1 MKSIF
6 ERVIQRGNYDLTGIL
21 KNIDAYHIEGKLT
34 DVEREELY
42 ALARHEPKAQ
52 YDMQREIE
60 KIWAAIR
67 ALQKGNAPEDGE
79 TSEEW
84 PEYVQPTGAH
94 DAYNTG
100 DKVTYS
106 GEHYVCKMDNCV
118 WSPDVY
124 PDAWDV
130 LKAESDQKPDETE

>member
-1 MKSIF
+1 MKTIF
-6 ERVIQRGNYDLTGIL
+6 ERVIQRGTYDLTGLL

-34 DVEREELY
+34 DAEREELY

-52 YDMQREIE
+52 YDMQKEIE
-60 KIWAAIR
+60 ALWAAVR
-67 ALQKGNAPEDGE
+67 ELQKANAPEDEE

-100 DKVTYS
+100 DKVS
-106 GEHYVCKMDNCV
+106 KNGKRYVCLQDNCV
-118 WSPDVY
+118 WSPDVF
-124 PDAWDV
+124 PAAW
-130 LKAESDQKPDETE
+130 EEQIEETVE